1 TLRYICLL
9 FKKTNRPVYSSDIS
23 YCFRCSIPSIN
34 WIVCIR
40 ISCYRINRRNYNDS
54 KTSKTE
60 CYKVFNVSLGLT
72 LLKQMRENGK
82 MGVQSVPCD
91 LFQNGGKKMRKIG
104 YVRVSSVE
112 QNPARQ
118 YHQLEE
124 IGMDRIYEER
134 LSGATQHR
142 PELQKML
149 EALQTGDTIFVTDLT
164 RITRST

>member
-1 TLRYICLL
+1 MIE
-9 FKKTNRPVYSSDIS
+9 
-23 YCFRCSIPSIN
+23 
-34 WIVCIR
+34 
-40 ISCYRINRRNYNDS
+40 ISCSPKKAYKDGITM
-54 KTSKTE
+54 TSWITWVAIGVMIAVLLYAIFSVFLKKPTGL
-60 CYKVFNVSLGLT
+60 YIAAIFHFNVSLGLT

-124 IGMDRIYEER
+124 IGMD
-134 LSGATQHR
+134 
-142 PELQKML
+142 
-149 EALQTGDTIFVTDLT
+149 
-164 RITRST
+164 